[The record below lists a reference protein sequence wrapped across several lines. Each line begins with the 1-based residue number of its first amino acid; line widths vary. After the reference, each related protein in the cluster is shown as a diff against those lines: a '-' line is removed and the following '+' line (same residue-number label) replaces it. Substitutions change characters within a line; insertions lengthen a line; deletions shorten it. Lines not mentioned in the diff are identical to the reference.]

1 MAEDCYKQ
9 KILKGEIRLKYWQF
23 VRFEENIGALCFREK
38 NTQQDYYMREAKTG
52 TLMWYR
58 FNPNNLEAVDRVDLK
73 TKMQCIDL
81 ALRKQPQDVYN
92 WFEQLKKIGSKDY
105 REARAR
111 LRRKYNILCDE
122 LRKQEQI
129 IKDAN
134 SENEEGQ
141 QKIKSAQARIER
153 INREMPNPELISI
166 LMQK

>member
-1 MAEDCYKQ
+1 
-9 KILKGEIRLKYWQF
+9 
-23 VRFEENIGALCFREK
+23 
-38 NTQQDYYMREAKTG
+38 
-52 TLMWYR
+52 MWYR

-73 TKMQCIDL
+73 TKIQCIDL
-81 ALRKQPQDVYN
+81 ALRKQQQDVYN

-105 REARAR
+105 CEARAR